1 MAAETQSILPQ
12 HAHHSLTFK
21 PKPMSPNADSSAPS
35 PPKPPAF
42 ACSTITL
49 VAIVCTA
56 IFFSFAYRVER
67 KANIVHRAPLQLK
80 SNQPPS
86 AESVALQQE
95 SENVLPPQPQV
106 KEDAEPALQTE
117 TENVSPAQ
125 PPVKEDA
132 EHALQPETEQSLPG
146 QQPVKEDAQ
155 PETAVPR
162 VEAESATAQVKP
174 QSSDEQSS
182 DLPLCGMWSVTE
194 RVQRL
199 GNDTVLKKLTHDV
212 REMMYFPTIDVI
224 LHVVPK
230 GGTTAQL
237 LWVYRGL
244 TGEIDLLEWD
254 EDKCKTY
261 IQDFTSP
268 CWQNIGLYIHDLPVE
283 KRREVLSR
291 ESTLRVA
298 VQRDPYSRLV
308 SAFKSKFT
316 CERDRFH
323 GDRDLVVDVAL
334 LREQGGDHSGK
345 SECMS
350 VDEYGNILDAMRL
363 HVGEPGY
370 VYRFKHIDGHIRPA
384 EFFFEEV
391 DYDLVLDV
399 QHIKDA
405 SAVRELY
412 NRLPYKD
419 QLETSVPMVHTS
431 SKSELKIPDE
441 ARRKLRAFADVTR
454 VEPLRVCRKT
464 TPAAALD

>member
-1 MAAETQSILPQ
+1 MAVATQSILPQ
-12 HAHHSLTFK
+12 HTTHSPTFNH
-21 PKPMSPNADSSAPS
+21 KPMSPSADSPSPS

-49 VAIVCTA
+49 VAIICTA
-56 IFFSFAYRVER
+56 IFFAFAYRVER
-67 KANIVHRAPLQLK
+67 KATIVHRAPLQLK
-80 SNQPPS
+80 SSQPPS
-86 AESVALQQE
+86 AESALQ
-95 SENVLPPQPQV
+95 P
-106 KEDAEPALQTE
+106 E
-117 TENVSPAQ
+117 TENLLPAQ

-132 EHALQPETEQSLPG
+132 EPALQPKTEDALPVQPPVKEDAESALQPETENALPA
-146 QQPVKEDAQ
+146 QPPVKEDAQ
-155 PETAVPR
+155 PEPAAPQ
-162 VEAESATAQVKP
+162 VEAEPAPPQVKP
-174 QSSDEQSS
+174 QSTDEQSS
-182 DLPLCGMWSVTE
+182 DLPPCGMWSVPE

-244 TGEIDLLEWD
+244 SGELDLLEWD

-334 LREQGGDHSGK
+334 LREQGGDHSGN

-350 VDEYGNILDAMRL
+350 VDEYANILDAMRL

-399 QHIKDA
+399 QHIKEP

-412 NRLPYKD
+412 KRLPYKD
-419 QLETSVPMVHTS
+419 QLEASVPMVHTS
-431 SKSELKIPDE
+431 SKSVLNIPDE

-464 TPAAALD
+464 TPAAALE